1 MSCCFLFLFF
11 SIPGFLKWP
20 DWEKTKQ
27 KILVYIYTPCWV
39 LMRNWFLAADPHIL
53 DKCGMPVWRA
63 HLHPHGV
70 SSPHVVLCYVLT
82 YIYIHIVKIKHS
94 ATTTTRQ
101 TKQKSATV
109 CLIGGGALV
118 IKCNWMAATL
128 GRICRFDCK
137 KSSYYIY
144 IFAAPESIYHNPRCL
159 YKLDVVYIN
168 RISHSGGNMVCG
180 VGRTV
185 ESKVRNGYKETI
197 PRWLIKKE
205 EHGTRPGEGRKKKG
219 SLVQWSFIRTCPSF
233 LAQCHFLVRHLSY
246 YIFMGT

>member
-109 CLIGGGALV
+109 CLIGGGRWSLSVTGWRRPLV
-118 IKCNWMAATL
+118 ASADLIARNRVTIYTYSQPPKVYITTL
-128 GRICRFDCK
+128 G
-137 KSSYYIY
+137 
-144 IFAAPESIYHNPRCL
+144 
-159 YKLDVVYIN
+159 VYI
-168 RISHSGGNMVCG
+168 
-180 VGRTV
+180 
-185 ESKVRNGYKETI
+185 
-197 PRWLIKKE
+197 
-205 EHGTRPGEGRKKKG
+205 
-219 SLVQWSFIRTCPSF
+219 SL
-233 LAQCHFLVRHLSY
+233 
-246 YIFMGT
+246 M